1 MQCNLKAMFA
11 GKREAVELP
20 PKPRMGRPP
29 KVRNKEEEAE
39 TPDPVLEAL
48 QSRPDQPEAYYDLL
62 PRRRPCRIPK
72 VRIKEEEAEMP
83 DVLLEALQSLPGDP
97 KAHYESLPVRR
108 RKRTADCMDDEAW
121 AVCHRL
127 G

>member
-1 MQCNLKAMFA
+1 MQLNLKAMFA

-20 PKPRMGRPP
+20 PKRGPGRPP
-29 KVRNKEEEAE
+29 KVRN
-39 TPDPVLEAL
+39 
-48 QSRPDQPEAYYDLL
+48 
-62 PRRRPCRIPK
+62 
-72 VRIKEEEAEMP
+72 KEEEAEMP

-97 KAHYESLPVRR
+97 KAYYESLPVRR